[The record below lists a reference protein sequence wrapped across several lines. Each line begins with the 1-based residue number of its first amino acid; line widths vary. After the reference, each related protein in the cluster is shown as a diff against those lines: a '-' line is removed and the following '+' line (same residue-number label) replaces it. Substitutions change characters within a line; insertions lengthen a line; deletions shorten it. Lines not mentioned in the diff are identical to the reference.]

1 LIIILNKTME
11 ITEEQKRKINM
22 IAILEDLQDQFISEL
37 QPDLRQGM
45 RHIIN
50 RAATHTKQFIKY
62 CDRVF
67 QEDNQEAFGDT
78 ADEIRKILDEIY
90 LD

>member
-1 LIIILNKTME
+1 
-11 ITEEQKRKINM
+11 
-22 IAILEDLQDQFISEL
+22 L

-67 QEDNQEAFGDT
+67 QEDNQEAFGET

-90 LD
+90 MS